1 MDLGCFTRRVRR
13 EPRYANLKTMIVGVD
28 VVLVA
33 FHALAHLGAGI
44 GLSLAGNV
52 FVAVVIV
59 LAPLLSLFLLHTRLA
74 GMGALL
80 LSLSMFGAFVF
91 GVCGHFLLPGADTVK
106 RVEHSVS
113 GNRSAPYGPSSSR
126 NGRGRAMPLCSDAME
141 EGISGGAGVSV
152 G

>member
-1 MDLGCFTRRVRR
+1 MK
-13 EPRYANLKTMIVGVD
+13 RYATMIVGMD

-33 FHALAHLGAGI
+33 IHALAHLGAGI

-59 LAPLLSLFLLHTRLA
+59 FAPLLSLFLLHTRLA

-91 GVCGHFLLPGADTVK
+91 GVCGHFLLPGADNVLQI
-106 RVEHSVS
+106 
-113 GNRSAPYGPSSSR
+113 PSSAWR
-126 NGRGRAMPLCSDAME
+126 IPFQATAVLLMVLQA
-141 EGISGGAGVSV
+141 AGTVVGVRCLYAVMRWKKVSHEKNRV
-152 G
+152 AR